1 MRKFVNKNIK
11 QNHKTGALECFLA
24 VCLSPKHTLHLGGSL
39 NLSNVPNAKM
49 QSPVNTAGG
58 FSMGF
63 FRLWMAPNSVGK
75 ITHTSNQ
82 HLPLLG
88 NPSAQKGCGHVLVT
102 CLLLHLSLTLCEESA
117 DHQNMM
123 RQRSRSWPWNCLL
136 NSDRLQHIPLR
147 NDKERFIQAHI
158 CTWLGTIMSC
168 S

>member
-1 MRKFVNKNIK
+1 MY
-11 QNHKTGALECFLA
+11 L
-24 VCLSPKHTLHLGGSL
+24 
-39 NLSNVPNAKM
+39 NAKT

-88 NPSAQKGCGHVLVT
+88 NPSAQKGCGHVFVM

-147 NDKERFIQAHI
+147 NDKERFMQAHI

-168 S
+168 SWLAINFSEALAGIGAPMVADFCRTACVVSTAPNLVCSNEV